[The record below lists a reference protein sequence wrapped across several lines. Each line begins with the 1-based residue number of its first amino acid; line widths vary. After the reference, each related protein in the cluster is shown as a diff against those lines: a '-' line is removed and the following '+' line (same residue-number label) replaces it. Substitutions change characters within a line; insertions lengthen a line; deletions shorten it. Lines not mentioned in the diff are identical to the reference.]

1 MAFTR
6 RVRDIA
12 TILGRTEAANTTNT
26 ALGTGSGGGGVDSAG
41 VTHLLD
47 SAGIQ
52 SPILASKPGLLIEPG
67 TTMHHWGQAY
77 QDSDGTLNPPFVNAA
92 QIRKGGLV
100 QVASNLTGG
109 VAVERLRERQQ
120 YLYQN
125 TFYLAPSGDTGI
137 DILRY
142 TMLDYADDAVP
153 SSSEVYGRV
162 NWICWAGGHTNSTG
176 NGSKHEIGC
185 IDYNGASPTNG
196 TSHSHADG
204 NAPDFAWSHSNYV
217 STLNVQGSGAS
228 SNVGYYSVYV
238 QILFTHGAGSKG
250 SAIYYKLEELV

>member
-26 ALGTGSGGGGVDSAG
+26 ALGTGGGGVDSAG

-67 TTMHHWGQAY
+67 ANLYHWGSSH
-77 QDSDGTLNPPFVNAA
+77 QDSDGTLSPPFVNVA
-92 QIRKGGLV
+92 QVRKGGIV

-109 VAVERLRERQQ
+109 VAVERFRERQQ
-120 YLYQN
+120 YMYQN
-125 TFYLAPSGDTGI
+125 CFYLAPSANTGI

-142 TMLDYADDAVP
+142 TVLDQADDAIP
-153 SSSEVYGRV
+153 SSAEVYGRV
-162 NWICWAGGHTNSTG
+162 NWICWAGGHTNATG

-196 TSHSHADG
+196 TSHAHSDG
-204 NAPDFAWSHSNYV
+204 NAPDFAWNHSNFV
-217 STLNVQGSGAS
+217 STLNVQGSGS
-228 SNVGYYSVYV
+228 SANVGYFNVFV
-238 QILFTHGAGSKG
+238 QILFTHGAGSRG
-250 SAIYYKLEELV
+250 SSIYYKLEELV